1 MISLPPEKTVYLID
15 ASSYLYR
22 AYYSIKPLTTPEG
35 EAVNAVFGFCRMLKK
50 LIDTF
55 DPHYLSLVWDSKGVT
70 ARHEEYPNYK
80 ATRQAA
86 PDTLFTQKERIIQI
100 CDAIGI
106 HQEAR
111 PGIEADDL
119 LYSLSKDFTEQGFYV
134 VVITADKDMGQLLT
148 NDAIRIYDPLKEKLY
163 DRLAYE
169 ERLGMAVDRIL
180 LYYTLVGDSS
190 DNIPGVAGIGEK
202 SALELV
208 SQFATLEEVYA
219 RLDTITSK
227 RALTALQ
234 NHKDDALLSEKLFK
248 LRYYYTDTAPDAL
261 AFNKEQWN
269 KAIDF
274 FKLLNFKSLLST
286 TTYKASYDDRLAYWK
301 QRLKVFIVTTEAELV
316 ALCAQLQ
323 SVGAF
328 AIDTETDGR
337 PPLDCRL
344 VGISVACDTATG
356 YYIPCGHWTGESQL
370 HSAVIAR
377 VLGPLCADVRI
388 KKYLQN
394 TKFDQKVL
402 SQHGIIFANVAHDT
416 MIAASLVA
424 PSGQRL
430 GLKALSEFYLGEQM
444 LDFADFV
451 DGKKTK
457 NFAYIPIADGAWY
470 AAIDAVQTLK
480 LIPILEKELH
490 THHVQ
495 KLYEAI
501 ELPITQV
508 LYAMEVEGIWCDTSV
523 LDQLR
528 TTLTRRLA
536 RLEED
541 ISHAAG
547 LLFPINLNSPKQIQ
561 DLLFKHLRLPP
572 VAKSASGSEST
583 RHEVLVKLAPLHS
596 VPRMLLEHREVA
608 KLLNTYVDALPESIN
623 RRTGRIHT
631 TYNQTGVAT
640 GRLSST
646 DPNLQNIPVG
656 NSEELITVRSAF
668 KAKPGYLFV
677 SADYSQ
683 IELRILAY
691 LSQDPLLIAA
701 FGEGRDIHQ
710 ETAVYLFDKAP
721 DTVTHEERQ
730 IGKRVNFSVL
740 YGVTPFG
747 LAREMQIPV
756 AHAKNY
762 IDRYFVRY
770 KGVAA
775 WMASLIET
783 AQKDGYVT
791 THWGRRRYIPAIR
804 EKNKVLFQEA
814 CRVAINTVA
823 QGTAAEV
830 VKRAM
835 VAFDRALKNNNLAAH
850 MLLQIHDEILVEATA
865 EQADRVEHLLK
876 EILET
881 IVDWNVHL
889 SVTTRRGADWQL
901 VSK

>member
-1 MISLPPEKTVYLID
+1 MISFPPEKTVYLID

-55 DPHYLSLVWDSKGVT
+55 DPRYLSLVWDSKGAT
-70 ARHEEYPNYK
+70 ARHEEYPAYK

-86 PDTLFTQKERIIQI
+86 PDTLFTQKDRIIQI

-106 HQEAR
+106 HQEAQ

-148 NDAIRIYDPLKEKLY
+148 SDAVRIYDPLKEKLY
-163 DRLAYE
+163 DRPAYE
-169 ERLGMAVDRIL
+169 ERLGMPVDRIL

-208 SQFATLEEVYA
+208 SQFATLEEIYA
-219 RLDTITSK
+219 KLDTITSK

-248 LRYYYTDTAPDAL
+248 LRYYHTNTTLDAL
-261 AFNKEQWN
+261 SFNKEQWN

-301 QRLKVFIVTTEAELV
+301 KNVSVSIITTEAALV

-323 SVGAF
+323 SAGAF

-344 VGISVACDTATG
+344 VGISVACDTASG
-356 YYIPCGHWTGESQL
+356 YYIPCGHKTEEPQL
-370 HSAVIAR
+370 DIATIAR
-377 VLGPLCADVRI
+377 VLGPVCASPHI

-402 SQHGIIFANVAHDT
+402 SQHGIAFVNVAHDT

-457 NFAYIPIADGAWY
+457 SFAQIPISEGAWY

-480 LIPILEKELH
+480 LVPVLEKELL

-495 KLYEAI
+495 QLYDTL
-501 ELPITQV
+501 ELPITQI
-508 LYAMEVEGIWCDTSV
+508 LYDMEVKGIWCDTSV

-528 TTLTRRLA
+528 AICSRRLA

-547 LLFPINLNSPKQIQ
+547 LLFPINLNSPKQVQ
-561 DLLFKHLRLPP
+561 ELLFKHLKLPP
-572 VAKSASGSEST
+572 IAKSASGKDST
-583 RHEVLVKLAPLHS
+583 RHEVLVELAPLHP
-596 VPRMLLEHREVA
+596 VPRMLVEHREVA
-608 KLLNTYVDALPESIN
+608 KLLNTYVDALPETIN

-646 DPNLQNIPVG
+646 EPNLQNIPVG
-656 NSEELITVRSAF
+656 NSDELLTVRSAF
-668 KAKPGYLFV
+668 KASPGNLFV

-691 LSQDPLLIAA
+691 LSQDPLLVAA
-701 FGEGRDIHQ
+701 FSEDRDIHR
-710 ETAVYLFDKAP
+710 ETAVHLFDKAP

-730 IGKRVNFSVL
+730 VGKRVNFSVL

-747 LAREMQIPV
+747 LARDMKIPV

-762 IDRYFVRY
+762 IDRYFARY
-770 KGVAA
+770 KGVAT
-775 WMASLIET
+775 WMAAIIET

-814 CRVAINTVA
+814 CRVAVNTVA

-835 VAFDRALKNNNLAAH
+835 IALDHTLKAHKLNAH
-850 MLLQIHDEILVEATA
+850 MLLQIHDEILVETDAQ
-865 EQADRVEHLLK
+865 QADRVQQLLK
-876 EILET
+876 ETLET

-889 SVTTRRGADWQL
+889 SATTRRGADWQS